1 MADHNGGTFF
11 PDDKMHSLMPSFSC
25 MPAYDED
32 SMDCADLP
40 IDQPENSLNKTP
52 TTVVEDK
59 TGIRFRSRHFNG
71 DDSSDE
77 DSFSKGLAFSDA
89 MSPTVVREEQVAA
102 NSLGPFGEM
111 ISRAAVENV
120 AKSLVDAM
128 TSVAHSVVSTASSS
142 AVPKATESDS
152 EDEMEDFEI
161 INQEDLPK
169 FS

>member
-1 MADHNGGTFF
+1 MMVNLKLGCFI
-11 PDDKMHSLMPSFSC
+11 PDDKMQSLTPSFSY

-40 IDQPENSLNKTP
+40 IDQPENTHNKIDSTP
-52 TTVVEDK
+52 
-59 TGIRFRSRHFNG
+59 GIRFRTKHFNG

-89 MSPTVVREEQVAA
+89 TSPMAVQEEQVVA
-102 NSLGPFGEM
+102 SLGPFGEM

-120 AKSLVDAM
+120 AKSLVEAM
-128 TSVAHSVVSTASSS
+128 TSVAHSVVSASSS

-152 EDEMEDFEI
+152 EDDMDDFEI

-169 FS
+169 VS

>member
-1 MADHNGGTFF
+1 MEYIFF
-11 PDDKMHSLMPSFSC
+11 ADDKMHSLTPSFSY

-40 IDQPENSLNKTP
+40 MDQPDNSHKQP
-52 TTVVEDK
+52 PSKPVADK
-59 TGIRFRSRHFNG
+59 TGIRFRSKHFNG

-89 MSPTVVREEQVAA
+89 TSPMAVQEEQVAA
-102 NSLGPFGEM
+102 SLGPFGEM
-111 ISRAAVENV
+111 ITRAAVENV

-128 TSVAHSVVSTASSS
+128 TTVAHSVISTPV
-142 AVPKATESDS
+142 VPQTTELDSD
-152 EDEMEDFEI
+152 DEMEDFEI

>member
-1 MADHNGGTFF
+1 MGLFF
-11 PDDKMHSLMPSFSC
+11 PDDKMQSLTPSFSY

-40 IDQPENSLNKTP
+40 IDQPEITQKKTDSTP
-52 TTVVEDK
+52 S
-59 TGIRFRSRHFNG
+59 GIRFRTKHFNG

-89 MSPTVVREEQVAA
+89 TSPMAVQEEQVVA
-102 NSLGPFGEM
+102 SLGPFGEM

-128 TSVAHSVVSTASSS
+128 TSVAHSVVSASSS

-152 EDEMEDFEI
+152 EDDMDDFEI

-169 FS
+169 VS